1 MEQAVVWFSFKAVV
15 IGGLL
20 LVIAVFLL
28 GMCCG
33 HWLGRNRGSARARR
47 VGLPPVDRGDL
58 P

>member
-20 LVIAVFLL
+20 LVLAVFLL
-28 GMCCG
+28 GMYCG
-33 HWLGRNRGSARARR
+33 YRLGRDRDAARARR
-47 VGLPPVDRGDL
+47 IGLPPVDHRDL